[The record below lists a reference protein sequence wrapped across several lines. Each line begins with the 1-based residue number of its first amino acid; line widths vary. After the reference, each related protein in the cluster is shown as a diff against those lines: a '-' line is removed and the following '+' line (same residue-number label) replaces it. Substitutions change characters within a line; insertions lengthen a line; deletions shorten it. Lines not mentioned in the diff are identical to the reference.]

1 MNENSESKFLFRVIG
16 ETQISLER
24 LKPEGSIPGGGKKGS
39 VRGDLWTDILWTYTY
54 WSTYYVPNTALVPR
68 IWSQKVHLVPECV
81 EVGMHYESCTWNISR
96 VDHEKQ
102 FGERRYPTRDWSL

>member
-39 VRGDLWTDILWTYTY
+39 VRGDL
-54 WSTYYVPNTALVPR
+54 
-68 IWSQKVHLVPECV
+68 
-81 EVGMHYESCTWNISR
+81 
-96 VDHEKQ
+96 
-102 FGERRYPTRDWSL
+102 